1 MVMVVSKGVPQALKH
16 PPLLGAYSVPTRC
29 LLGVYSVPTQ
39 FPLGAYL
46 VPTQCLLFPLSAHLV
61 PTCLL
66 LALLADECQDHMGSH
81 IQWNTIIQASVPG
94 V

>member
-16 PPLLGAYSVPTRC
+16 PPLLGAHSVPTRC
-29 LLGVYSVPTQ
+29 LLGAYS
-39 FPLGAYL
+39 
-46 VPTQCLLFPLSAHLV
+46 V